1 MIYLAPIQ
9 GITDRTFRSIYS
21 RFFNGVDTAM
31 APFIS
36 TSKRKNVETVILRE
50 LVPEVNTG
58 LPVIPQILSR
68 DPEDFIPLANVLH
81 EMGYRTV
88 NWNLGCPFPVV
99 VKKGKG
105 SGMLCYPDRIEQFLE
120 KTIPAIKTSL
130 SIKLRLGL
138 AYPDE
143 ILTLIPIFNRYP
155 IDEIIIH
162 PRTGRQ
168 MYEGEVDL
176 ETFSECLKLSKHP
189 VVYNGDINSYE
200 KFQALAAMFPSVNR
214 WMIGRGILRDPF
226 LAEKIVYGTDRPGHE
241 KIEIIR
247 SFHDR
252 LFDEYSRI
260 MSGPSHLTDRM
271 KGIWFYLADFF
282 EDGAKLRKEIN
293 KTKNVNHYLDVVK
306 RITLS

>member
-9 GITDRTFRSIYS
+9 GITDRIFRSIYPE
-21 RFFNGVDTAM
+21 FFKGIDAAM

-36 TSKRKNVETVILRE
+36 TSKRKKVETVIFRE
-50 LVPEVNTG
+50 LLPELNTG
-58 LPVIPQILSR
+58 LPVVPQILSR
-68 DPEDFIPLANVLH
+68 DPEDFIPLADRLH

-105 SGMLCYPDRIEQFLE
+105 SGMLCHPDRIEQFLDT
-120 KTIPAIKTSL
+120 TIPAIKISL
-130 SIKLRLGL
+130 TIKLRLGL
-138 AYPDE
+138 ASPEE

-155 IDEIIIH
+155 IEEIIIH

-168 MYEGEVDL
+168 MYDGEVDL
-176 ETFSECLKLSKHP
+176 ETFSESLKLSKHP
-189 VVYNGDINSYE
+189 VVYNGDIDSFE
-200 KFQALAAMFPSVNR
+200 KFQMLAERFPSIEK

-226 LAEKIVYGTDRPGHE
+226 LAERISLGVDRPHNE

-252 LFDEYSRI
+252 LFDEYSKI
-260 MSGPSHLTDRM
+260 MSGPGHLTDRM

-282 EDGAKLRKEIN
+282 DDSAKIRKEIN
-293 KTKNVNHYLDVVK
+293 KSWGIEHYLDSVK
-306 RITLS
+306 RIF